1 MKSENGVTLVA
12 LITIIIVLIIMMT
25 IGIYSGTNSYKV
37 IKLEKNIAEL
47 REIQIEI
54 DRLYE
59 ESKIYLQDNEGK
71 NYFDDK
77 LSLKN
82 HKTSNVKAPAY
93 INNINKFVNNNN
105 VNIDKDTVMNGYY
118 ILHKDTLE
126 NKLKIDT
133 INVSDYF
140 IINFEK
146 RLVFLVKPL
155 KIVNG
160 KNEDGT
166 NKINEIYSLYQLDD
180 EEKVISLKTDGEF
193 KYSIIKEDYK
203 QNIKITHD
211 VGIEK
216 IELILKSVNE
226 DGTENESYVN
236 INERKDYCTK
246 LTGLG
251 TGTVNIEI
259 IKDCI
264 VKITDVLGNEK
275 IKTFRLYNT
284 PILEKNM
291 IPFIPEYVY
300 NNNIKQ
306 NGGLL
311 CYYYSPEWY
320 DYNDIEDIKFATAVL
335 VSENSIK
342 QYKENISDTV
352 RTTFPINSLE
362 VKVWIPKNLAQEI
375 KDKYVNNLK
384 YDVEKDFENV
394 TGIWVNVEYV
404 NDKYIPKQY

>member
-1 MKSENGVTLVA
+1 MKSESGVTLVA

-155 KIVNG
+155 KIVTG

-216 IELILKSVNE
+216 IELILKSENE

-264 VKITDVLGNEK
+264 VKITDVLGNE
-275 IKTFRLYNT
+275 Y
-284 PILEKNM
+284 
-291 IPFIPEYVY
+291 
-300 NNNIKQ
+300 
-306 NGGLL
+306 
-311 CYYYSPEWY
+311 
-320 DYNDIEDIKFATAVL
+320 
-335 VSENSIK
+335 
-342 QYKENISDTV
+342 TV
-352 RTTFPINSLE
+352 IVHS
-362 VKVWIPKNLAQEI
+362 K
-375 KDKYVNNLK
+375 
-384 YDVEKDFENV
+384 
-394 TGIWVNVEYV
+394 
-404 NDKYIPKQY
+404 

>member
-155 KIVNG
+155 KIVTG